1 LSLPKHLLVVDVSVD
16 PGVEEAWNRWYTNV
30 HLPEIAACPGFRS
43 AARYVSETPEGRNYL
58 SVYDIVGPQAIESP
72 EFAARRGWAEFRDK
86 VKFKT
91 RIYRQI
97 AAQEGSNG

>member
-1 LSLPKHLLVVDVSVD
+1 MSLPRHLLVVDVSVD
-16 PGVEEAWNRWYTNV
+16 QAVEAAWNRWYDEV

-43 AARYVSETPEGRNYL
+43 AARYVSETAEGRHYL
-58 SVYDIVGPQAIESP
+58 SVYDIEGPQAIQSP
-72 EFAARRGWAEFRDK
+72 EFAARRGWVEFHDK

-97 AAQEGSNG
+97 AAVEGS